1 MEIPKTSNSK
11 VLFFGFFSKI
21 AAAKTAVK
29 PRPWIASFHPK
40 YVEIFHINQVNGR
53 LIRTYGRYL
62 LATELM
68 LALSPSFS
76 INNKTLIPTTKGKS
90 HTGGTQVIEF
100 ISGA

>member
-1 MEIPKTSNSK
+1 MDIPTTSSRSC
-11 VLFFGFFSKI
+11 LLFGFLSKI
-21 AAAKTAVK
+21 AAAITAVR
-29 PRPWIASFHPK
+29 PRPWIASFHPR
-40 YVEIFHINQVNGR
+40 YVDKFHIIQVNGR
-53 LIRTYGRYL
+53 LMRTYGRYL

-76 INNKTLIPTTKGKS
+76 INNKTLIPTTKVKS